1 MSAWQRRDMTQ
12 LLIFECLIN
21 EHVTVYCSHCNLRL
35 TRMPADRVNNFLLQL
50 CLNRVEV
57 GVIHGHKLHVI

>member
-1 MSAWQRRDMTQ
+1 MSAWQRRNMTQ
-12 LLIFECLIN
+12 LLIFECFVN
-21 EHVTVYCSHCNLRL
+21 EEVAVYCSHGNLRL

-57 GVIHGHKLHVI
+57 GIIHGH

>member
-1 MSAWQRRDMTQ
+1 MTQ
-12 LLIFECLIN
+12 LLIFECFVN
-21 EHVTVYCSHCNLRL
+21 EQVTVYSSHGNLRL

-57 GVIHGHKLHVI
+57 GVIHSHQLHIV

>member
-12 LLIFECLIN
+12 LLIFECLVN
-21 EHVTVYCSHCNLRL
+21 EQVPVYRSHGNLRL

-50 CLNRVEV
+50 CLNRVKV
-57 GVIHGHKLHVI
+57 GVIHGH